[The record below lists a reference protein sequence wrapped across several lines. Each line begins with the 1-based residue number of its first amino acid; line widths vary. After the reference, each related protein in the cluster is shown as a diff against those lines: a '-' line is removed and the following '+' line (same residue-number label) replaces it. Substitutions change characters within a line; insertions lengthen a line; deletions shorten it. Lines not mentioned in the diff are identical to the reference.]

1 MLPTMTNG
9 RLICLE
15 LKATSKEAL
24 FDEMAQMLAR
34 DGAVSDQQQ
43 FVKDI
48 WAREQLDC
56 TGFEQGVALPH
67 AKSKAVSRPAIAIG
81 VSRQGPHAALALQG
95 LGQAHAEL
103 TCAATSAF
111 RGAFGPRAHR
121 HRGFTA

>member
-1 MLPTMTNG
+1 MLPTITNG

-43 FVKDI
+43 FVKDV

-56 TGFEQGVALPH
+56 TGF
-67 AKSKAVSRPAIAIG
+67 
-81 VSRQGPHAALALQG
+81 
-95 LGQAHAEL
+95 
-103 TCAATSAF
+103 
-111 RGAFGPRAHR
+111 
-121 HRGFTA
+121 

>member
-15 LKATSKEAL
+15 LKATSKESL

-43 FVKDI
+43 FVKDV

-81 VSRQGPHAALALQG
+81 VR
-95 LGQAHAEL
+95 
-103 TCAATSAF
+103 CAATGWKRRRDVPSGWRSMMSLLVAF
-111 RGAFGPRAHR
+111 QRPPACGM
-121 HRGFTA
+121 

>member
-1 MLPTMTNG
+1 MLPTITNG

-34 DGAVSDQQQ
+34 DGAVSDQEQ
-43 FVKDI
+43 FVKDV

-67 AKSKAVSRPAIAIG
+67 AKSAAVSRPPSPSG
-81 VSRQGPHAALALQG
+81 
-95 LGQAHAEL
+95 
-103 TCAATSAF
+103 SASKGSNTEPKMAN
-111 RGAFGPRAHR
+111 RPS
-121 HRGFTA
+121 

>member
-43 FVKDI
+43 FVKDV

-81 VSRQGPHAALALQG
+81 VSRQGI
-95 LGQAHAEL
+95 EL
-103 TCAATSAF
+103 SLI
-111 RGAFGPRAHR
+111 HI
-121 HRGFTA
+121 